1 MAPAAKK
8 QQADLRKIKS
18 NAKATVKATKKA
30 DKVASAKA
38 DGKTMDALR
47 RKTDIVVTGAL
58 TAENGRPEPPYNFAI
73 HVKNSQVLVD
83 VTLHNVPPQC
93 LDLNKST
100 TRRLVVDCAKHTK
113 KYLLEFDL
121 PHNMTMDVEK
131 SDFTFESGILK
142 CVLQCGSTPAEAV
155 KERETFIGKVRKER
169 NSRFRVTTT
178 GETVVRVR
186 RSKLN
191 MDEAPK
197 VASKVAAVATALAT
211 EDKKDGKK
219 ADKKADKKT
228 SKDSKVSAPPKENQK
243 PSKYVSDDAMR
254 NMAKTAETVVK
265 RSLIDRVKAASEV
278 QKRREQVTAR
288 RSERK
293 TVVKDKKNEAFQRV
307 IEDQRQQLANRAALA
322 APVKKSQSG
331 KKIKFE

>member
-30 DKVASAKA
+30 DKVAAAKA
-38 DGKTMDALR
+38 DGKTMDVLR
-47 RKTDIVVTGAL
+47 RKTNVVVTGAL
-58 TAENGRPEPPYNFAI
+58 TAEAGRPEPPYNFAI

-83 VTLHNVPPQC
+83 ITLHNVPPQC
-93 LDLNKST
+93 LDLEKST

-142 CVLQCGSTPAEAV
+142 CVLQCGSTPAEAI

-197 VASKVAAVATALAT
+197 VAAKVAAVATALAT
-211 EDKKDGKK
+211 EDKKADKKDGKK
-219 ADKKADKKT
+219 A
-228 SKDSKVSAPPKENQK
+228 SKDGKVSAPPKENQK

-254 NMAKTAETVVK
+254 NMAKAAETVVK

-293 TVVKDKKNEAFQRV
+293 TVVKDKKSEAFQRV